1 MSARHLWRA
10 TAFGILIMS
19 AWLLGRHAST
29 QQALRTQQIF
39 MTAIEIKGSTTT
51 DNLAP
56 RRSTPLIYRKATALK
71 AQVRQI
77 RPAHSG
83 GKSPATPSPQDSS
96 PCRRETP

>member
-1 MSARHLWRA
+1 
-10 TAFGILIMS
+10 MS

-51 DNLAP
+51 DNLA
-56 RRSTPLIYRKATALK
+56 
-71 AQVRQI
+71 
-77 RPAHSG
+77 
-83 GKSPATPSPQDSS
+83 SPAVNPVDLSQGDGFKGPGEADKTGPQQWEVASTPSPQDSS

>member
-51 DNLAP
+51 DNLASP
-56 RRSTPLIYRKATALK
+56 AVNPVDLSQGYGFKGPGEADKTGPQQWEVASTPSL
-71 AQVRQI
+71 
-77 RPAHSG
+77 
-83 GKSPATPSPQDSS
+83 QDSS

>member
-29 QQALRTQQIF
+29 QQVPRTQQIF
-39 MTAIEIKGSTTT
+39 MTAIEIKGSTST

-56 RRSTPLIYRKATALK
+56 P
-71 AQVRQI
+71 
-77 RPAHSG
+77 G
-83 GKSPATPSPQDSS
+83 GQP
-96 PCRRETP
+96 R